1 MAGDLLR
8 ETVRRMRGQG
18 SEIPFHSIESAQE
31 YLLLLSEAI
40 EESRRDVAELAAAV
54 NAHAERRQAAL
65 QIVAYNL
72 KKLAFYVTMSRRI
85 LNDLRTLRRLLW
97 DQRGSRADAREPLG
111 GVAAAGPS
119 PKPAAVRAPSTVT

>member
-1 MAGDLLR
+1 MPYEDF
-8 ETVRRMRGQG
+8 ET
-18 SEIPFHSIESAQE
+18 PFQSIESAQE
-31 YLLLLSEAI
+31 YLLLLSGAI
-40 EESRRDVAELAAAV
+40 EESRLDVDQLVASAGARG
-54 NAHAERRQAAL
+54 ERRQVAL
-65 QIVAYNL
+65 QMVAYNL

-97 DQRGSRADAREPLG
+97 DERGSRASAREPLG

>member
-1 MAGDLLR
+1 
-8 ETVRRMRGQG
+8 MRGQG

-54 NAHAERRQAAL
+54 SAHAERRQTAL

-72 KKLAFYVTMSRRI
+72 KKLAFYITASRRI

-97 DQRGSRADAREPLG
+97 DERSPPTPELTPTPEAAR
-111 GVAAAGPS
+111 AGPS
-119 PKPAAVRAPSTVT
+119 DRLRSSVPLR

>member
-1 MAGDLLR
+1 
-8 ETVRRMRGQG
+8 MRGPG

-40 EESRRDVAELAAAV
+40 EESRRDVEELGAADS
-54 NAHAERRQAAL
+54 AHAERRQAAL

-72 KKLAFYVTMSRRI
+72 KKLAFYVTTSRRI

-97 DQRGSRADAREPLG
+97 DERDPSRLVPGPATAGAARE
-111 GVAAAGPS
+111 VAPTSSARP
-119 PKPAAVRAPSTVT
+119 RVT